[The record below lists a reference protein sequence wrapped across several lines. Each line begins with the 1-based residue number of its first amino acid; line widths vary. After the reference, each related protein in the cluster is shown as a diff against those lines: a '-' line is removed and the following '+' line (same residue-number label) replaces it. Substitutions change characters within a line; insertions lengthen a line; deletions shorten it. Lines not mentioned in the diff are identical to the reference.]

1 MVFQIFSFH
10 FSLLCINAFYVS
22 QGLHTVETLEKQTI
36 LLSVM
41 QIASAAFQKS
51 HLIVEEKKKQ
61 LKKF

>member
-10 FSLLCINAFYVS
+10 FSLLCSNAFYVS
-22 QGLHTVETLEKQTI
+22 QDLPTVQTLEKQTI

-51 HLIVEEKKKQ
+51 HLIMEEKKQ